1 MKQLK
6 HMLQLKQLKHMK
18 DLRQDDATKL
28 TQQDYSARGESL
40 GLLNDDATNPT
51 HQRSLPQRSQ
61 MREHKQRWRKLGDV
75 ALYEDR
81 EAAGKRP
88 TARGSIGAH
97 KVQPAFTAAELPA
110 PLGSAMTLGPDEG
123 PASDVELLAA
133 VIAARCSISDYPAQ
147 AAPIAAALL
156 AAASASAG
164 ITVAPARS
172 WEPDAEAEVEVA
184 AAAASA
190 DAEAK
195 AAVFLGAVFLAAAAS
210 KKMAAARASAIVA
223 AVFLAAEAEAVGD
236 MSAASANAEMAA
248 GSACAEAPAIRRTL
262 YALERGLLVRLQ
274 FPRHP

>member
-51 HQRSLPQRSQ
+51 HQRSLPT
-61 MREHKQRWRKLGDV
+61 RKLGDG
-75 ALYEDR
+75 ALYEDK

-88 TARGSIGAH
+88 TARGSIG
-97 KVQPAFTAAELPA
+97 
-110 PLGSAMTLGPDEG
+110 SAMTLGQDEG

-190 DAEAK
+190 DAEAN

>member
-6 HMLQLKQLKHMK
+6 HMLQLKQFKHMK

-61 MREHKQRWRKLGDV
+61 MREHKQRWRKLGDG

-88 TARGSIGAH
+88 TARGSIG
-97 KVQPAFTAAELPA
+97 
-110 PLGSAMTLGPDEG
+110 SAMTLGQDEG

-133 VIAARCSISDYPAQ
+133 VIAARCSIRDYPAQ
-147 AAPIAAALL
+147 AAPSAAALL
-156 AAASASAG
+156 AAASASAE

-190 DAEAK
+190 DAEAN